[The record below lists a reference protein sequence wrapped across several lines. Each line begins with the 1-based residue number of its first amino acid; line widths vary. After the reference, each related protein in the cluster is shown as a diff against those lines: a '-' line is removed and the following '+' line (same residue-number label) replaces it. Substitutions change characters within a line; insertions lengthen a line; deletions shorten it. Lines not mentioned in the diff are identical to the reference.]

1 MKINSL
7 VVLLAGAF
15 LFGLLV
21 IHTTRDRFYK
31 ESARATNSRDP
42 AAIRPSF
49 DFSQME
55 GSLLQNASKE
65 RLVSGTRILK
75 KRGSVGVELGHFVLR
90 GPSGQKIFACEEYS
104 TVKLTFEGDGTA
116 IDGKKPMMEVESP
129 CAISATDVNRISP
142 IWIPAT
148 KILEEKVHE
157 GELTFAEAEESKV
170 SFAHVYDTWPT
181 TWVLKGIHLSR
192 AGLNELVVSE
202 SEVAQFKGDQHIVD
216 FTYAQ

>member
-1 MKINSL
+1 MKINSH
-7 VVLLAGAF
+7 VVILAVMFALGV
-15 LFGLLV
+15 LV
-21 IHTTRDRFYK
+21 IHGTREKFYK
-31 ESARATNSRDP
+31 ETARVSSRDP

-55 GSLLQNASKE
+55 GSLLASASKE

-116 IDGKKPMMEVESP
+116 IDGQKPVMEVESP

-148 KILEEKVHE
+148 RILGEQVQE
-157 GELTFAEAEESKV
+157 GELTFNEGDEAKV
-170 SFAHVYDTWPT
+170 RFSHVYDTWPT
-181 TWVLKGIHLSR
+181 AWVLKGIQLSKS
-192 AGLNELVVSE
+192 GFNELVVTE
-202 SEVAQFKGDQHIVD
+202 AEVTQFKGNQHIVD
-216 FTYAQ
+216 FTVAQ